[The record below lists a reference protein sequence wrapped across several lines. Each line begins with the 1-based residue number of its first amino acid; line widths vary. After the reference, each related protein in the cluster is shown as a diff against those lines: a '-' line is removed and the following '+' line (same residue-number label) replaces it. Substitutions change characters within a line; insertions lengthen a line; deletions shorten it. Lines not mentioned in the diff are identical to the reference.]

1 MTSKCDVHNGAEGA
15 ILRLC
20 WPLLLFLSL
29 CFWPGA
35 LRDAWAEVEVLT
47 GTSLTIDG
55 QVIFDRAAVV
65 GNPTVKEVLAAF
77 GQAEEALQKHDL
89 EALMRFYAANY
100 NYNGLKQADVRRV
113 WGEVFTHFR
122 TIASTHHFT
131 EVRVVQA
138 GSHAR
143 VELTCTGGLYAVEKA
158 SGRRVTIDSWFREI
172 HYLIKEGGTW
182 HFLGN
187 AGNAP
192 TEVPAWSAPH
202 HPLF

>member
-1 MTSKCDVHNGAEGA
+1 MKTVARWTLGC
-15 ILRLC
+15 I
-20 WPLLLFLSL
+20 LSL
-29 CFWPGA
+29 CSWQGDF
-35 LRDAWAEVEVLT
+35 RDAWAEVEVLT
-47 GTSLTIDG
+47 GTSLAIDG
-55 QVIFDRAAVV
+55 QVISDRAAVV
-65 GNPTVKEVLAAF
+65 GHPTVKEVLAAF
-77 GQAEEALQKHDL
+77 GRAEDALQKQDL
-89 EALMRFYAANY
+89 EALMRFYAAGY

-113 WGEVFTHFR
+113 WGEVFDHFR
-122 TIASTHHFT
+122 AIASTHHFT
-131 EVRVVQA
+131 EVRVVQG
-138 GSHAR
+138 GSHPR

-158 SGRRVTIDSWFREI
+158 SGRRVTIDSWFREV